1 MSRPCPT
8 KAQYRQQ
15 HTLDCSDNDLTMG
28 SQLGESQ
35 TTQRDDEAMTMVSFD
50 DVVLSLRL
58 ISRPCPTG
66 APYHPQHPLDCSD
79 NALTMGS
86 QLVEN
91 QTTQRDDEVMI
102 VRRRCY
108 STMVSFASLQFMSP
122 CPLISPCPDSTLV
135 FEVSHTLL
143 DCTAANG

>member
-1 MSRPCPT
+1 MSPPCPT
-8 KAQYRQQ
+8 EAQYRQQ

-91 QTTQRDDEVMI
+91 QTTQRDDEAMI

-108 STMVSFASLQFMSP
+108 STMVCSP
-122 CPLISPCPDSTLV
+122 SIT
-135 FEVSHTLL
+135 
-143 DCTAANG
+143 